1 MNSLPVYY
9 DFASTTPVDPRVLEA
24 MLPYFS
30 ELFGNP
36 SSNHVYGRLANDAI
50 EKARKSVADL
60 INADTREIYFTSG
73 ATESINWALKGY
85 LEANAPAG
93 GHIITVKTEHKAVL
107 NTCEYL
113 ETKGYNVTYLNVD
126 KNGLISLEDLEH
138 QITDQTKMVVVMYV
152 NNEIGVIQSI
162 PSIGGICSKHK
173 VPFFCDATQAVGKIP
188 VDVLRDQIDLLAMSA
203 HKFYGPKGIGALYAK
218 RGIKLAP
225 LLHGGN
231 QEAGLRSGTY
241 NTPLIV
247 GMGTAAEIA
256 IDEIEN
262 RMIRAQEKRLELAEY
277 FEKNKYGKLNFTD
290 VHTSP
295 FILSFTLLDEDAESF
310 LIRMKDLFVASSGS
324 ACSSSIMA
332 ESHVKLALGL
342 KNDVFR
348 ISIT

>member
-225 LLHGGN
+225 FAPWW
-231 QEAGLRSGTY
+231 QPRSWF
-241 NTPLIV
+241 
-247 GMGTAAEIA
+247 AEW
-256 IDEIEN
+256 N
-262 RMIRAQEKRLELAEY
+262 LQY
-277 FEKNKYGKLNFTD
+277 
-290 VHTSP
+290 
-295 FILSFTLLDEDAESF
+295 
-310 LIRMKDLFVASSGS
+310 S
-324 ACSSSIMA
+324 ANCRNGDCCRNS
-332 ESHVKLALGL
+332 
-342 KNDVFR
+342 N
-348 ISIT
+348 